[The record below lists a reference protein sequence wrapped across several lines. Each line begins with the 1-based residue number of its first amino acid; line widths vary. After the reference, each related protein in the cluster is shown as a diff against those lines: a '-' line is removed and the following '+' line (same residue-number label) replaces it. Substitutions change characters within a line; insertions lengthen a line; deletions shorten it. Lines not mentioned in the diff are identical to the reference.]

1 VPPPVPQAASSSL
14 LESNRGVPGK
24 AKASGRQGVTSPATT
39 ASAQGEQGA
48 PGQPAPTA
56 SISPEQY
63 TAERPVR
70 LDRCTA
76 TGRAALEGR
85 AIHIPDVLAD
95 LEYDS
100 QRVFNFRTALGVPL
114 MRDGKTIG
122 VFAS

>member
-1 VPPPVPQAASSSL
+1 MPPPVPQVASSSL
-14 LESNRGVPGK
+14 LEGNRGVPG
-24 AKASGRQGVTSPATT
+24 KASGRQGVTSPATT
-39 ASAQGEQGA
+39 ASAQGEQGV
-48 PGQPAPTA
+48 PGQPARRHQLA
-56 SISPEQY
+56 RSN

-70 LDRCTA
+70 LDRSTA
-76 TGRAALEGR
+76 TGRAALEGG

-95 LEYDS
+95 PEYDS

>member
-1 VPPPVPQAASSSL
+1 VRARRS
-14 LESNRGVPGK
+14 R
-24 AKASGRQGVTSPATT
+24 PAC
-39 ASAQGEQGA
+39 S
-48 PGQPAPTA
+48 TA

-63 TAERPVR
+63 AAERPVR
-70 LDRCTA
+70 LDRSTA
-76 TGRAALEGR
+76 TGRAALEGG

-95 LEYDS
+95 PEYDS